1 MRIEIRRLLINEK
14 TLGVLVLLVGLIS
27 VMSNTVQAQ
36 NSENDRR
43 FAVHAK
49 TFTELQNKF
58 YKTEILKKIS
68 VDVHEM
74 PLEQAIRVIA
84 TQTSLKLSYR
94 GDIMVD
100 KMISLKRGSIS
111 ISDALDI
118 ILENTGLDYKFSQD
132 GYLLITKIADDMIDE
147 AMFQGIVRGRVVDA
161 QTGETLPGVNIIVK
175 GTSTGTTTDMDGV
188 YELILTTESST
199 LIFSYVGYESFEV
212 QVDSR
217 ERIDVELEP
226 RAIMGDD
233 LIVVGYGTMQRQD
246 LTGSVSQISSD
257 ELIRVPVGNT
267 AELLTGRVP
276 GLTTVSRTGLPG
288 ESGTQ
293 FQIRGFGAPLVLV
306 DGMERS
312 LDFIDPNDIESISV
326 LKDASAAIYGARAG
340 NGVIL
345 VTTKRGESGR
355 PSFNMR
361 SNISFQQ
368 PTQLINTV
376 NAAQWAEMF
385 REGDINS
392 ETNTRF
398 SQNDIER
405 YRSGEPGFESY
416 NWRDATFKSWAP
428 MQDYNISVSGGDED
442 YTYFISTGHMNQ
454 DSAFRSGDY
463 TFQRYGVRASFD
475 ANIAENMTFSLNLS
489 TRAESRK
496 RAAYEFP
503 ELFNDLGRAQPIWNP
518 NLPDGRPAYS
528 GFGSSSPLAA
538 STADYSGT
546 VTQDSEHVDGMLAFE
561 YRTPWLDGLKLEAR
575 LSYNYTSDRTKNHV
589 KELEIYSYE
598 PETDE
603 YQLRG
608 TAGSNSLRNI
618 DQRNYSLN
626 PRIMANY
633 QGIIRDHNF
642 SALLLAEWIDEQN
655 SSFNAFRRDLI
666 SQEIPFLFAGGID
679 GINNMESFS
688 EAGRAS
694 YVGRFQ
700 YGYQSRYRIE
710 ATMRTDA
717 SYKFPKETRW
727 GYFPSVSA
735 SWSLNNESFF
745 NIKAVDELRF
755 RLSYSHS
762 GDDSGVAAYRYLSGF
777 FIRTGQNYIA
787 DQKVWNLISEDVLSN
802 PDITWL
808 DMTIYNAGVN
818 LSLYDGLFSTEFNI
832 FQRRTDNIFGTRQEI
847 FPSTFGASLPQLN
860 INETR
865 DRGFDLLVG
874 HENIMGDFG
883 YSISANVTYSR
894 EKYIRWS
901 ESAFEDEDESRLFQN
916 QGNYTNRWIG
926 YKSAG
931 IFMTQEEIDNHN
943 VDQDGAGNSTLRP
956 GDIRY
961 LDLNGDGELTWR
973 DQTEIGRGRFP
984 DLSFGINID
993 VNFRNFDLSALFQGA
1008 SMFNLNVAGRARGA
1022 FTNEATPHVYHY
1034 EYRWQPDPN
1043 NPTANINPN
1052 ARLPRVEL
1060 FGVGTNENNNRLSD
1074 FWLVDATYLRLKNLS
1089 LSYTVPL
1096 TITSP
1101 IGINN
1106 LRFTASGSN
1115 LLTWTRMGIFDD
1127 SFDPEMSGNTNFG
1140 DYPNV
1145 RVISFGANLNF

>member
-1 MRIEIRRLLINEK
+1 MKNSYHTILLLLVIVLMFLPQLTTAQTMNHPLLSHGLSEGADEQLIEKGTGLEEALSILEK
-14 TLGVLVLLVGLIS
+14 KFGVLFLYRSQLLEQKMIPDVEVIYQGRELSDILQSLLNGSDLTYSQIS
-27 VMSNTVQAQ
+27 HRTIGIAP
-36 NSENDRR
+36 ND
-43 FAVHAK
+43 A
-49 TFTELQNKF
+49 E
-58 YKTEILKKIS
+58 EIL
-68 VDVHEM
+68 DVYQET
-74 PLEQAIRVIA
+74 V
-84 TQTSLKLSYR
+84 
-94 GDIMVD
+94 
-100 KMISLKRGSIS
+100 
-111 ISDALDI
+111 
-118 ILENTGLDYKFSQD
+118 TG
-132 GYLLITKIADDMIDE
+132 T
-147 AMFQGIVRGRVVDA
+147 VVDA
-161 QTGETLPGVNIIVK
+161 ETGESLPGVNIIVK
-175 GTSTGTTTDMDGV
+175 GTSTGTITDVNGL
-188 YELILTTESST
+188 YELTLPTESDT
-199 LIFSYVGYESFEV
+199 LIFSYIGYEALEV
-212 QVDSR
+212 PVDSR
-217 ERIDVELEP
+217 ERIDVELES
-226 RAIMGDD
+226 RAIMGED
-233 LIVVGYGTMQRQD
+233 LIVVGYGTMQRED
-246 LTGSVSQISSD
+246 LTGSVSQISSV
-257 ELIRVPVGNT
+257 EMTRASVGNT
-267 AELLTGRVP
+267 AELLSGRVP

-293 FQIRGFGAPLVLV
+293 FQIRGFGNPLVLV

-345 VTTKRGESGR
+345 VTTKRGETGR

-361 SNISFQQ
+361 SNLSFQQ

-376 NAAQWAEMF
+376 NAAQWVEMY

-392 ETNTRF
+392 GTDPRF
-398 SQNDIER
+398 SQEDIER

-416 NWRDATFKSWAP
+416 NWWDTTFKPWAP
-428 MQDYNISVSGGDED
+428 MQDYNLSVSGGNED

-475 ANIAENMTFSLNLS
+475 ANVAENMTFSLNLS
-489 TRAESRK
+489 TRAERRK
-496 RAAYEFP
+496 RAAESLN
-503 ELFNDLGRAQPIWNP
+503 EVFNALNRAQPIWNP
-518 NLPDGRPAYS
+518 NIPDGRPAYS
-528 GFGSSSPLAA
+528 GFGNQSPRAA

-546 VTQDSEHVDGMLAFE
+546 LTQDSEYVDGILAFE
-561 YRTPWLDGLKLEAR
+561 YRVPWLTGLELEAR
-575 LSYNYTSDRTKNHV
+575 LSYNYTSDRIKNHLREFEV
-589 KELEIYSYE
+589 YSYD
-598 PETDE
+598 PEQDE

-608 TAGSNSLRNI
+608 ARGGNSLTNTDHRNH
-618 DQRNYSLN
+618 SLN

-666 SQEIPFLFAGGID
+666 SPEIPFLFAGGVD
-679 GINNMESFS
+679 GIDNMESFS

-710 ATMRTDA
+710 ATMRADA
-717 SYKFPKETRW
+717 SYKFPEDTRW
-727 GYFPSVSA
+727 GYFPSISA
-735 SWSLNNESFF
+735 SWSLNNEPFF
-745 NIKAVDELRF
+745 NIDAVDELRF
-755 RLSYSHS
+755 RFSYSQS

-777 FIRTGQNYIA
+777 FIRTAQNYIA
-787 DQKVWNLISEDVLSN
+787 NQRVWTLISEDVLPN

-818 LSLYDGLFSTEFNI
+818 LSLYDGLFSTEFNL
-832 FQRRTDNIFGTRQEI
+832 FQRTTDNIFGTSQET

-874 HENIMGDFG
+874 HENIIGDFG

-901 ESAFEDEDESRLFQN
+901 ESDFEDEDEARLFQN

-926 YKSAG
+926 YKSDG
-931 IFMTQEEIDNHN
+931 IFMTQEEIDNHD
-943 VDQDGAGNSTLRP
+943 VDQDGAGNATLRP

-973 DQTEIGRGRFP
+973 DQTEIGRGMFP

-993 VNFRNFDLSALFQGA
+993 VNYRNFDLSALFQGA
-1008 SMFNLNVAGRARGA
+1008 SMFNFNIGGRARGA
-1022 FTNEATPHVYHY
+1022 FDNDGTPHVYQY
-1034 EYRWQPDPN
+1034 KYRWQPDPN
-1043 NPTANINPN
+1043 NPSVNVNPD

-1060 FGVGTNENNNRLSD
+1060 FGVGTNENNNRQSD

-1089 LSYTVPL
+1089 LSYTVPT
-1096 TITSP
+1096 TITNP
-1101 IGINN
+1101 VGISN
-1106 LRFTASGSN
+1106 LRLIASGSN
-1115 LLTWTRMGIFDD
+1115 LLTWTRMGVFED
-1127 SFDPEMSGNTNFG
+1127 SFDPEIPGNTNTG
-1140 DYPNV
+1140 NYPNV
-1145 RVISFGANLNF
+1145 RVISFGVNLNF